1 MRATLVLALVLYA
14 LPATAGTARTRGITT
29 YTAPEGF
36 TIDDSAN
43 DHVLVQRIGTKSYCL
58 IGIFDAVPAAGDLD
72 ASFTAEWNALVLH
85 NVDPVAVPSAM
96 RGDLPSGAHMV
107 AGMAPTTVGGKPVVA
122 MLTVIDAGSQI
133 VPVFV
138 MTPTLDD
145 FKVYSP
151 SVQALIAS
159 IKVKRDDTTAAPAS
173 ATTPAPAATGAAGI
187 QPPAKPLTLA
197 DLAGEWRTDDQA
209 ISHYVNVSTGAF
221 ADFDAIQYAW
231 KLTITAK
238 GVIDTEFKGVQTT
251 SSTAAFTTEKHHA
264 QITVKPDGTIH
275 VHVKAGEGNDWDY
288 LIRGIWVGPDVTIIK
303 VAGPYWTTGIP
314 DDVRKNPN
322 YGVSEYWVRKNP
334 K

>member
-1 MRATLVLALVLYA
+1 MRAIAIAFVLTAA
-14 LPATAGTARTRGITT
+14 SLPAAAGTTARTRGIAT
-29 YTAPEGF
+29 YTPPDGF
-36 TIDDSAN
+36 TVDDSAN
-43 DHVLVQRIGTKSYCL
+43 DHVMVQRIGTRSYCL

-72 ASFTAEWNALVLH
+72 ASFAAEWSELVLH
-85 NVDPVAVPSAM
+85 NIDPVAAPAALH
-96 RGDLPSGAHMV
+96 RDLPGGAH
-107 AGMAPTTVGGKPVVA
+107 AAFGMAPSTVGGKPVLA
-122 MLTVIDAGSQI
+122 MLTVIDAGSQV

-138 MTPTLDD
+138 MTPSLDD
-145 FKVYSP
+145 FKIYTP

-159 IKVKRDDTTAAPAS
+159 ISIDAP
-173 ATTPAPAATGAAGI
+173 TNVAPAAAPGGI

-209 ISHYVNVSTGAF
+209 ISHYVNASTGAF

-238 GVIDTEFKGVQTT
+238 GVIDTEFRGVQTT
-251 SSTAAFTTEKHHA
+251 RSTAAFTTEKHHA

-288 LIRGIWVGPDVTIIK
+288 LVRGIWVGPDVTIIK
-303 VAGPYWTTGIP
+303 VAGPYWSTGIP
-314 DDVRKNPN
+314 DDVRKSPN
-322 YGVSEYWVRKNP
+322 YGVSEYWVRKNA